1 MLTSIRYTPALV
13 EETGQYSADYYTDF
27 GNQTLLKD
35 GRILMTGGTKDG
47 TNYNPVANSIYVK
60 SE

>member
-1 MLTSIRYTPALV
+1 LV

>member
-1 MLTSIRYTPALV
+1 MRAIDDQKMSDGRYLM
-13 EETGQYSADYYTDF
+13 
-27 GNQTLLKD
+27 KD